1 MVLMKAIIILIGPPG
16 SGKGTQADLLAED
29 EGIVHLETSKI
40 IEEKLKD
47 GGPDDPILIQAR
59 SDFKSGKLI
68 DPAVVTGWVVE
79 RMRELAAQGK
89 GIVFSG
95 SFRTVYET
103 EHEIPVSEELY
114 GKENIHVLSIVLS
127 EEESVKRNSFRRICK
142 ANRHPIPNFPEYE
155 KITQC
160 PEDGS
165 EIETRVLDNPETIR
179 VRYQTYL
186 KETEPV
192 LAVFARYGY
201 QVTAINGEQPIRKVH
216 DDIKDVLGGAHA
228 SSHQG
233 EIGM

>member
-1 MVLMKAIIILIGPPG
+1 MNDQKQVIILIGPPG

-40 IEEKLKD
+40 IEEKLKNGD
-47 GGPDDPILIQAR
+47 SGDPVLAQAR
-59 SDFKSGKLI
+59 NDFKSGKLV
-68 DPAVVTGWVVE
+68 DPAVVTSWVIEKV
-79 RMRELAAQGK
+79 RGLAAQGK

-95 SFRTVYET
+95 SFRTVYEA

-114 GKENIHVLSIVLS
+114 GKGNIHILSIVLS

-155 KITQC
+155 KITRC
-160 PEDGS
+160 PQDDS
-165 EIETRVLDNPETIR
+165 EIETRVLDKPETIR

-201 QVTAINGEQPIRKVH
+201 QVTVINGEQPIRKVH
-216 DDIKDVLGGAHA
+216 DDIKDVLGGSHA
-228 SSHQG
+228 SSHEG